1 MRVVLVEPRDSRN
14 VGAVARAMANFGFSD
29 LRLVSPRDYDRE
41 QAGVTARDSAP
52 ILDNAVIHHS
62 LADAVA
68 DRVDVVG
75 FALRTGPSPAR
86 CTTLPDWAQR
96 RAPVPTALVFG
107 PEDDD
112 LRHEHLD
119 LCRWIVRIP
128 SDAGFPSLNLAQ
140 SVLVALYELSRTA
153 PHDAGSGENQPAAT
167 ERPDAGELAQLD
179 RLIQQTM
186 HRSGFVRPGSPRNAA
201 RTIGTLLR
209 RMDLDRT
216 EAAALTA
223 LFGRLDRALARGG
236 PSSET

>member
-52 ILDNAVIHHS
+52 ILDNAVIHQS

-68 DRVDVVG
+68 DVVDVVG
-75 FALRTGPSPAR
+75 FALRTGPSPGR

-140 SVLVALYELSRTA
+140 SVLVALYELSRATPDDIHWDERQPEETDRPTA
-153 PHDAGSGENQPAAT
+153 GD
-167 ERPDAGELAQLD
+167 LAQLD
-179 RLIQQTM
+179 RLIQQAM
-186 HRSGFVRPGSPRNAA
+186 QSSGFIRPGSPRNAA

-223 LFGRLDRALARGG
+223 LFGRISTALGLAKPR
-236 PSSET
+236 S